1 MPSSQ
6 TMRTVEAELAKY
18 RPLSASQVA
27 RIYGIDKA
35 TIITACQVYVRS
47 RGRRGLR
54 CIRTA
59 RKWRIR
65 PEAVNQWLITL
76 EEATANA
83 ERI

>member
-1 MPSSQ
+1 MQSSCMKAAE
-6 TMRTVEAELAKY
+6 TELAKY
-18 RPLSASQVA
+18 RPLSASQVS

-65 PEAVNQWLITL
+65 PEAVNQWLIDL

-83 ERI
+83 EHI

>member
-1 MPSSQ
+1 MQ
-6 TMRTVEAELAKY
+6 TICMRTAEQELAKY
-18 RPLSASQVA
+18 RPLSASQVS

-35 TIITACQVYVRS
+35 TIITACQIYVQS

-65 PEAVNQWLITL
+65 PESVNQWLVEL